1 MRRAPNSLVPGTLS
15 ASRALLFA
23 SAAGAFAL
31 AAPVG
36 ASASPLVGAGS
47 TAGASARVSSVHDL
61 PTTLPSPKASAARL
75 SASHSGRWLIAA
87 TGDTGQLAKVA
98 ADAGGTYN
106 ATLSILS
113 VPEAKAS
120 AIAKQLGSAVQWA
133 GADVPA
139 VRSSSYDQP
148 GNVQSQWS
156 RSVALAPSLTPAAG
170 TLARIGI
177 VDDAVDRSVAELAAT
192 DVINGVGAVEPHGT
206 MVASTAAAPY
216 DGIGV
221 VGVAPGAPV
230 LSWGTT
236 LLCSDVATGIIKLVG
251 RGAQVINLSLGFT
264 ENCGALLAAVEYTY
278 AKRVTMVV
286 ASGNDGDN
294 GNPLSYPAS
303 YPHVITAAAIDP
315 TLAVASFSNF
325 NEYVDV
331 SAPGVDVPVD
341 IPLRW
346 DIDDGKADGQTTVAG
361 TSFASPF
368 VAGGVSWILGARP
381 GLDPSQVAA
390 VLRGSSR
397 DLDAPGWDQRSGYGL
412 VQVGPAMNTPA
423 PAPDALEPN
432 DFPAYVSS
440 KGTFKKKVIWSGGK
454 SSTLTATAD
463 SADDY
468 VDAYRV
474 KVPPRTTVKATL
486 KPASGLVNLFGFD
499 QSVRSFTGKPIDSST
514 KGALKTDT
522 IRLRNSS
529 SKSRIAFVVVNAVPA
544 GGVRTLASYS
554 LTVKRS

>member
-1 MRRAPNSLVPGTLS
+1 MRWAPNTLVPSTFSRPRATAAIAVS
-15 ASRALLFA
+15 AALFA
-23 SAAGAFAL
+23 VAPACAAAGPL
-31 AAPVG
+31 VSPG
-36 ASASPLVGAGS
+36 ASTG
-47 TAGASARVSSVHDL
+47 ARVLSEHDL
-61 PTTLPSPKASAARL
+61 PTTLPSSSAKAAR
-75 SASHSGRWLIAA
+75 ASSGAPHGRWLISA
-87 TGDTGQLAKVA
+87 TGDRTRLARIA

-113 VPEAKAS
+113 VPSSKAD
-120 AIAKQLGSAVQWA
+120 AIARSLGGAVQWA
-133 GADVPA
+133 GPDVPA

-148 GNVQSQWS
+148 GNLQSPWS

-177 VDDAVDRSVAELAAT
+177 VDDAVDRSVAELAAA

-216 DGIGV
+216 DGVGV
-221 VGVAPGAPV
+221 VGVAPGAPI

-236 LLCSDVATGIIKLVG
+236 LLCSDVATGILKLVQ

-264 ENCGALLAAVEYTY
+264 ENCGALLAAVQYTY

-294 GNPLSYPAS
+294 GNPLSFPAS
-303 YPHVITAAAIDP
+303 YPHVITAGAIDP
-315 TLAVASFSNF
+315 SLAVAPFSNF

-331 SAPGVDVPVD
+331 AAPGVGVPVD

-346 DIDDGKADGQTTVAG
+346 DTDDGKADGQTTVDG

-390 VLRGSSR
+390 VLRSSSR
-397 DLDAPGWDQRSGYGL
+397 ALDAPGLDERSGYGL
-412 VQVGPAMNTPA
+412 LQIAPAMAAPA

-432 DFPAYVSS
+432 DFPAYAAA
-440 KGTFKKKVIWSGGK
+440 KGTFRKKNIWSGGK
-454 SSTLTATAD
+454 ASTLTATAD

-474 KVPPRTTVKATL
+474 KVPARTTVKVTL
-486 KPASGLVNLFGFD
+486 KPESGLVNLFGFD
-499 QSVRSFTGKPIDSST
+499 QSVRSFNGRPIDSST
-514 KGALKTDT
+514 KPGLKTDT
-522 IRLRNSS
+522 IRLRNSG
-529 SKSRIAFVVVNAVPA
+529 SKSRIAFVVVNAIES
-544 GGVRTLASYS
+544 GGTRTLARYS
-554 LTVKRS
+554 LTAKRG